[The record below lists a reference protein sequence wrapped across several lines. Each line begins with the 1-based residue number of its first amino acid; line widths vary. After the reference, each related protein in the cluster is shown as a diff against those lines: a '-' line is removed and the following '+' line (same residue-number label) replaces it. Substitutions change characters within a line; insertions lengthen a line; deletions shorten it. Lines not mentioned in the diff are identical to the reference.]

1 MARTAP
7 SPIIPAMLIQTVRQ
21 RLALSAPPHPFATG
35 SYLTDERRLFRVV
48 SQFTPGAAQVFA
60 SLEDCLTLEISAHVP
75 SDLYSMRL
83 RAVRGARTA

>member
-1 MARTAP
+1 M
-7 SPIIPAMLIQTVRQ
+7 QTIRQ
-21 RLALSAPPHPFATG
+21 RLAVSTPPHPFATG
-35 SYLTDERRLFRVV
+35 SYLTDERRLFRVI
-48 SQFTPGAAQVFA
+48 SQFTPGAPQMFA